1 MVSNSSTLLL
11 RQSFECGRQGLHFIR
26 GHRIINAKYGFI
38 DTSLLCLPGVRQT
51 EEAFPFLPVAFE
63 DCFTRLIFPVNWHTL
78 HRLVAFILA
87 TNYFAF
93 QVELFEE
100 EYEANHPK
108 SYDSCSITQPTLS
121 WESFDKENAPQAFVF
136 DAGIQSQFLFL
147 LEREPVALHLPFAQ
161 YQPIH
166 DKSPPAA

>member
-1 MVSNSSTLLL
+1 MHFLG
-11 RQSFECGRQGLHFIR
+11 CGR
-26 GHRIINAKYGFI
+26 IIVVKYGFI
-38 DTSLLCLPGVRQT
+38 DTGLLCLPDVGRT
-51 EEAFPFLPVAFE
+51 KGAFPFFARTDQRSFQAG
-63 DCFTRLIFPVNWHTL
+63 CTNVNWLAIHK
-78 HRLVAFILA
+78 LVALILA

-108 SYDSCSITQPTLS
+108 KYDSCSITQPTLT